1 MEFQILVDKS
11 TNRPVAS
18 NLNAGLLFIPY
29 DVGFP
34 GALQKPEIWLSDG
47 RSWRV
52 VLAQMLAKNVGYSY
66 TINGNTFTNVD
77 EALTYILQNLFGYPS
92 SPDVLIDCGTIAN
105 PNDNVVIDC
114 GAIT

>member
-18 NLNAGLLFIPY
+18 NLNAGFLFIPY

-47 RSWRV
+47 RSWRL

-66 TINGNTFTNVD
+66 NLNGNVFTNV
-77 EALTYILQNLFGYPS
+77 EQ
-92 SPDVLIDCGTIAN
+92 VLNYLLAN
-105 PNDNVVIDC
+105 TPPLSRDIERYANIR
-114 GAIT
+114 